1 MAVKAYAQVA
11 AQDSAW
17 NQVWCRHTKQDFEWI
32 TSCPYRPHL
41 LQNSRLTRDLAC
53 CAVLYCAVQVHVFK
67 KKARKR
73 YSKLQ
78 GHRSHITALRILE
91 VRQPAAEQAAAA
103 VSNVAAIGAG
113 ANQALDISST
123 KLTPHQL
130 KAKRRSS
137 RPAVSAAVQQ
147 LGRQDTEAAAEP
159 DMQQQLRQPRR
170 LAGAGRAHGPPAVLN
185 AMGFVEMSGS
195 SKQQASR

>member
-1 MAVKAYAQVA
+1 
-11 AQDSAW
+11 
-17 NQVWCRHTKQDFEWI
+17 
-32 TSCPYRPHL
+32 
-41 LQNSRLTRDLAC
+41 
-53 CAVLYCAVQVHVFK
+53 VHVFK

-103 VSNVAAIGAG
+103 VSNVAAISAG

-130 KAKRRSS
+130 KVKQRSS
-137 RPAVSAAVQQ
+137 RPAVAAAVEQ
-147 LGRQDTEAAAEP
+147 LQNQASEAAAEP
-159 DMQQQLRQPRR
+159 EMQQQQTQLRQPRR
-170 LAGAGRAHGPPAVLN
+170 LAGAGRKHGPPAVLN
-185 AMGFVEMSGS
+185 AMGYVPKSGS
-195 SKQQASR
+195 SEQQASQ

>member
-1 MAVKAYAQVA
+1 
-11 AQDSAW
+11 
-17 NQVWCRHTKQDFEWI
+17 
-32 TSCPYRPHL
+32 
-41 LQNSRLTRDLAC
+41 
-53 CAVLYCAVQVHVFK
+53 VLCCAVQVHVFK

-91 VRQPAAEQAAAA
+91 VRQPTAERAAAA

-130 KAKRRSS
+130 KVKRRSG
-137 RPAVSAAVQQ
+137 RPAVA
-147 LGRQDTEAAAEP
+147 AAAEQLEDQASQAAAQP
-159 DMQQQLRQPRR
+159 EMQQQQQFRQQRR
-170 LAGAGRAHGPPAVLN
+170 LAGAGRQHGPPAVLN
-185 AMGFVEMSGS
+185 ATGYVPRPGS
-195 SKQQASR
+195 REQQVSK